1 MRAERRS
8 VACNYM
14 VFLGL
19 FETIAALYVMSAK
32 PPVYSVV
39 AILVAAA
46 VVAIA
51 PAIAMLRAA
60 SIADETPE
68 LEVTAT
74 LR

>member
-39 AILVAAA
+39 AILV
-46 VVAIA
+46 VAIA